1 MARYDYDIA
10 VSADIRRW
18 LAEHKVPEFSCEED
32 RDEYIN
38 DLAYTKE
45 ADIITAGQKYDDD
58 RVRDWVGSNLEL
70 LSEAIYERDGDN
82 SDFLRYLGYGDWH
95 AIDLIM
101 REHVFFQVIEQIID
115 DIKEANT

>member
-1 MARYDYDIA
+1 MARYDYDAA

-18 LAEHKVPEFSCEED
+18 LAGHEMPEFSSEED
-32 RDEYIN
+32 RCEYIDN
-38 DLAYTKE
+38 LAHNKE

-82 SDFLRYLGYGDWH
+82 SDFVRYLGYGDWR
-95 AIDLIM
+95 AIDQIM
-101 REHVFFQVIEQIID
+101 REHVYFQVIEQII
-115 DIKEANT
+115 KEVTT